1 MPLLHCPCNNQVI
14 VFGLLRNRPRQAH
27 HEGIGLVD
35 GHDFLTKA
43 RLRKSTL
50 IVLVV
55 TIVAFVAALAIR
67 ESDNGSSPLLT
78 AIYQGLGAIAGLG
91 TAFVVVFVPLYSW
104 QERRK
109 NRSGDNR
116 SQ

>member
-1 MPLLHCPCNNQVI
+1 M
-14 VFGLLRNRPRQAH
+14 AMTS
-27 HEGIGLVD
+27 
-35 GHDFLTKA
+35 LTKA

-55 TIVAFVAALAIR
+55 TIVAFVVALAIR

-78 AIYQGLGAIAGLG
+78 IIYQGLGAIAGLG
-91 TAFVVVFVPLYSW
+91 TAFVVVFVPLFSW
-104 QERRK
+104 QESRK
-109 NRSGDNR
+109 NGREDDR

>member
-1 MPLLHCPCNNQVI
+1 MTS
-14 VFGLLRNRPRQAH
+14 
-27 HEGIGLVD
+27 
-35 GHDFLTKA
+35 LTKA

-55 TIVAFVAALAIR
+55 TIVTFVVALTSG
-67 ESDNGSSPLLT
+67 ESDHGSSPLLT
-78 AIYQGLGAIAGLG
+78 IIYQGLGAIAGGG

-104 QERRK
+104 QESRK
-109 NRSGDNR
+109 NRGEDDR

>member
-1 MPLLHCPCNNQVI
+1 M
-14 VFGLLRNRPRQAH
+14 AMTS
-27 HEGIGLVD
+27 
-35 GHDFLTKA
+35 LTKA

-55 TIVAFVAALAIR
+55 TIVAFVVALAIR

-78 AIYQGLGAIAGLG
+78 IIYQGLGAIAGLG
-91 TAFVVVFVPLYSW
+91 TAFVVVFVPLYAW
-104 QERRK
+104 QESRK
-109 NRSGDNR
+109 NQREDDR